1 MPNKYI
7 LLFLIGIFTQQLS
20 GQCEIKLK
28 ECMSIVDD
36 CEILIDNYKKL
47 VDLKDTEINN
57 LAKQSENYS
66 DMYKSCQISL
76 DVERAEYTHVIKTEK
91 RKRKFWQIIGY
102 VAIGTTIGSIT
113 YGILK

>member
-1 MPNKYI
+1 MQNKYI

-36 CEILIDNYKKL
+36 CEILIDKYKNL
-47 VDLKDTEINN
+47 IDLKDTEIIN
-57 LAKQSENYS
+57 LSKQSENYS

-76 DVERAEYTHVIKTEK
+76 DVERAEYTHVIKTQK
-91 RKRKFWQIIGY
+91 RKRKLWQIIGY
-102 VAIGTTIGSIT
+102 VAISTTIGSIT